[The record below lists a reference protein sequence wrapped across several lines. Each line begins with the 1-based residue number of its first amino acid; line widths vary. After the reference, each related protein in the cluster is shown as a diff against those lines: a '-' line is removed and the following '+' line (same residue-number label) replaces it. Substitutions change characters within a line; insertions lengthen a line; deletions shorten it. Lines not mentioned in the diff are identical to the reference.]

1 MGQPREL
8 NWGEAAVGLEQVWRC
23 RCWDCMAHRR
33 HVLRKLALVA
43 VLLGLSCGWAIETSA
58 VHLARPGEV
67 APAVEVTNPSWF

>member
-33 HVLRKLALVA
+33 HVLRRLALVV
-43 VLLGLSCGWAIETSA
+43 VLLGLSCGWAIGTSA
-58 VHLARPGEV
+58 ELLTGSGKP
-67 APAVEVTNPSWF
+67 APAAEVTTAPWF